1 MIRPITPDDV
11 PAVVKMVHELAEYE
25 RAPEECHL
33 TEEQLHASLFG
44 DSPALF
50 GHVAA
55 RPDEEPVGFALW
67 FLNYSTWL
75 GVHGIYLEDLYVRPE
90 ARGAGLGRDL
100 LAALAQIC
108 LDRGYGRLE
117 WWVLDWNTPARDVYH
132 ALGGTAMDEWIPYRL
147 TGNALVSLANGAQPG
162 TARGPGGPVGS
173 PSDARPS

>member
-1 MIRPITPDDV
+1 
-11 PAVVKMVHELAEYE
+11 MVHELAEYE
-25 RAPEECHL
+25 RAAEECHL

-117 WWVLDWNTPARDVYH
+117 WCGARLEH
-132 ALGGTAMDEWIPYRL
+132 
-147 TGNALVSLANGAQPG
+147 
-162 TARGPGGPVGS
+162 
-173 PSDARPS
+173 ARPGRVPRAGRHSDGRMDSVPADGKRAG